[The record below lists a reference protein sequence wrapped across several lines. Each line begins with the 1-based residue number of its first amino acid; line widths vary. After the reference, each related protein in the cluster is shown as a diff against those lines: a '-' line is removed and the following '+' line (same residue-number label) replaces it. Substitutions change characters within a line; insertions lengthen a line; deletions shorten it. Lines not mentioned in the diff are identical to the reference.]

1 MSHFISTHHKQQF
14 TIKMYDQTVSRDV
27 TIILIIFTKTTH
39 KKEKKKK
46 TLLTSGHMNMYVMS
60 WKHKTGKGSGTA
72 YPSASVRRG
81 EEGAS
86 LCAYRAFVC

>member
-14 TIKMYDQTVSRDV
+14 TIKIYDQTVSREV
-27 TIILIIFTKTTH
+27 TIILTIFTKTTQT
-39 KKEKKKK
+39 KKKK
-46 TLLTSGHMNMYVMS
+46 TLLTSGHMNLYVMS
-60 WKHKTGKGSGTA
+60 WKYKTVKGSGTA

-81 EEGAS
+81 KEGAG